1 MNRGQAE
8 PWSLKSTHTA
18 HMCGGPNSI
27 LRSGGGAHLRG
38 ALATEDLATCPAVV
52 LPRESGKG
60 DPAPGTSKY
69 FYHNSINTD

>member
-1 MNRGQAE
+1 MNNFE
-8 PWSLKSTHTA
+8 L
-18 HMCGGPNSI
+18 
-27 LRSGGGAHLRG
+27 SGEKNWNIGFEKRTVGAHLRG

-69 FYHNSINTD
+69 FYHNS